1 MTDTEGEPVRWLDDP
16 GAPAELRAD
25 LEALRAAPTPPIDEA
40 AGLLALRRRI
50 QTHGGAGS
58 GGGAGGGASG
68 AAIAL
73 GVVGVIGAISLG
85 SWLAV
90 GTSDREPA
98 AAPVTEPVTAS
109 STESGA
115 PPMTSSVAPPE
126 PEPASTPPATPDLPS
141 SALPEARP
149 EASEAPA
156 SEAPDRRAADET
168 IARTAEPR
176 PRLSADDR
184 LRREMQLLEEAR
196 RTVDRDPRAAL
207 ASLATARREIGTGT
221 FGDEREALR
230 ALALFALHRDAEAR
244 PLAERIL
251 RRDPEGL
258 YAARLRES
266 LASAP

>member
-1 MTDTEGEPVRWLDDP
+1 MTDTEGEPLRWLDDP

-50 QTHGGAGS
+50 QTQGGAGS

-90 GTSDREPA
+90 RTSDRGPA

-115 PPMTSSVAPPE
+115 PPVTSSVAPPE
-126 PEPASTPPATPDLPS
+126 PERASRTTSDPPSA
-141 SALPEARP
+141 ALPGATP

-156 SEAPDRRAADET
+156 SEAPDRSAADET
-168 IARTAEPR
+168 VARTTDSR

-184 LRREMQLLEEAR
+184 LRREMELLEQAR